1 MFMCSPWDATIIWYE
16 KEREK
21 VAEDLFE
28 IRNRR
33 TQSRNPSQV
42 VKEGNRPSETRG
54 RLSTWYNM

>member
-1 MFMCSPWDATIIWYE
+1 
-16 KEREK
+16 